1 MGGGYW
7 NTQTWPNGTVVVDAM
22 LPDYNNR
29 TAEGVL
35 MTLKVCPRESAEGH
49 PPHFGPCQVTEEG
62 RLPEIIP
69 KFSVRR
75 LSP

>member
-1 MGGGYW
+1 
-7 NTQTWPNGTVVVDAM
+7 M

-35 MTLKVCPRESAEGH
+35 MTLKVVDPWGRVSQQRATGH
-49 PPHFGPCQVTEEG
+49 TFGSCQVTEEG